1 MSRDVTLKGLLLLS
15 LIVAAGCRQGGAV
28 RVPAGRSQVSDVRVP
43 EGKSRVGDVNVPEG
57 KSRVNDDE
65 PEPAA
70 GDTAAT
76 STTD

>member
-1 MSRDVTLKGLLLLS
+1 MSRDVALKALLLVS
-15 LIVAAGCRQGGAV
+15 MIVAVGCRGQGPAV

-43 EGKSRVGDVNVPEG
+43 EGKSQVGDVSVPEG

-65 PEPAA
+65 PEAAA

-76 STTD
+76 PSD

>member
-1 MSRDVTLKGLLLLS
+1 MSRDVTLKGLVLVS
-15 LIVAAGCRQGGAV
+15 MIVAVGCRGQGAAV
-28 RVPAGRSQVSDVRVP
+28 RVPAGRSQVSDVKVP
-43 EGKSRVGDVNVPEG
+43 EGKSRVVDVSVPEG

-76 STTD
+76 STN